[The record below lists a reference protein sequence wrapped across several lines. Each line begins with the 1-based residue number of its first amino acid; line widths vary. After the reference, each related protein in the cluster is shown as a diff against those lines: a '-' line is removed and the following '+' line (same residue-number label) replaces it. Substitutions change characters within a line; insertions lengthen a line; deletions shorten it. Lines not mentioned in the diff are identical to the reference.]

1 MGLRMEVSSD
11 SSADEGRPFT
21 GWMALAI
28 LAGFFGAIF
37 CANASLV
44 YYAISTFSGEQEAS
58 PYERGLAYDK
68 DIAAARAQDARGW
81 RVSVNA
87 VRPQS
92 GAPALI
98 DITMR
103 DADDQPIQG
112 LAVTAALEFP
122 ADKKLDQ
129 RTTVNEAEPGDY
141 RADASL
147 PPGQW
152 DLVIEARRD
161 GERLFRSRNR
171 IVLR

>member
-1 MGLRMEVSSD
+1 MDLRMELSD
-11 SSADEGRPFT
+11 APSIDEGRRFT

-28 LAGFFGAIF
+28 LAVFFGTIF
-37 CANASLV
+37 CANGSLV
-44 YYAISTFSGEQEAS
+44 YYAISTFSGEQETS

-68 DIAAARAQDARGW
+68 EIAAARAQDARAW

-87 VRPQS
+87 LHFEA

-98 DITMR
+98 DITMH

-122 ADKKLDQ
+122 ADKKLDR
-129 RTTVNEAEPGDY
+129 RTVVNEAEPGDY
-141 RADASL
+141 RADAAMR
-147 PPGQW
+147 PGQW